1 MNPRQRRGA
10 LLMIIA
16 GVGAVAV
23 FVAVLS
29 YVSSVRAQV
38 GDFRTVLQLTE
49 KVKVNE
55 PVTASM
61 VETTEVP
68 KRWLSGTFIT
78 DTAKLSGKVAAD
90 TLPKGSYLQSGMVT
104 DAPKLRHGQRE
115 IAILIDA
122 ETGVAGK
129 VQPGSLVDIYATF
142 QGNGQT
148 QKSCA
153 VLVLANTRV
162 VDVGDLTTERANE
175 GGNVEVSKVVPV
187 TFALS
192 PEDSLNLTY
201 AEAFA
206 GKVRLALV
214 GPGAPEKPKES
225 SVCTQPNGDSGNDS
239 KGDGKGGGG

>member
-1 MNPRQRRGA
+1 
-10 LLMIIA
+10 MIIA

-23 FVAVLS
+23 FVALLS
-29 YVSSVRAQV
+29 YVSSVQAQV
-38 GDFRTVLQLTE
+38 GDFRTVYRLTQ

-55 PVTASM
+55 PVTPSM
-61 VETTEVP
+61 VETAKVP

-78 DTAKLSGKVAAD
+78 DTSSLSGKVAAD
-90 TLPKGSYLQSGMVT
+90 TLPKGSYLQAGMLT
-104 DAPKLRHGQRE
+104 KAPELQHGQRE

-142 QGNGQT
+142 QGDGQS

-153 VLVLANTRV
+153 VRVLANTRV
-162 VDVGDLTTERANE
+162 VDVGDLTTERANQ

-192 PEDSLNLTY
+192 PEDSLSLTY

-206 GKVRLALV
+206 NKVRLALV
-214 GPGAPEKPKES
+214 GPGAPEKPKNS
-225 SVCTQPNGDSGNDS
+225 SVCTLPKGHPGSG
-239 KGDGKGGGG
+239 GKGGGG